1 MPLRTRIA
9 EENAAACDL
18 LPPTAPDGS
27 RIGVNYVDAYLKPLN
42 VTLDDG
48 RAIACKRRGLNIEL
62 SIGDR
67 SGEALLR
74 RIEHGPD
81 PKAILQQA
89 LQTAAEQA
97 GAAIVVDDGVVY
109 LEE

>member
-1 MPLRTRIA
+1 MKTRVA
-9 EENAAACDL
+9 EENATACDL
-18 LPPTAPDGS
+18 LPPAAPDGS
-27 RIGVNYVDAYLKPLN
+27 GIGVNFVDAYLKPLN

-48 RAIACKRRGLNIEL
+48 RTIACKRRGLNIEL

-67 SGEALLR
+67 AGEALLR

-89 LQTAAEQA
+89 LQMAAAQA
-97 GAAIVVDDGVVY
+97 GAAIVVDDGVIY
-109 LEE
+109 LQE